1 MHVGSTPE
9 ARPAASRE
17 QLAHPLKRASCGKIV
32 PFSLIAKRSCIIRG
46 AACAANEIQQTPAS
60 LAEAV
65 LQLLMESDVEGL
77 IGFGC

>member
-1 MHVGSTPE
+1 MRKDRSV
-9 ARPAASRE
+9 
-17 QLAHPLKRASCGKIV
+17 
-32 PFSLIAKRSCIIRG
+32 SLIAKRSCIIRG